1 MMSINIKGSYIFRQ
15 NGKIIFEG
23 DNLITFQGES
33 FFLNRPLNENFNTMK
48 YIVLGNGR
56 NRPRKMDTKL
66 GNETS
71 RKECVRQAD
80 LDTKRMVLTCSFTT
94 SEVLGVSE
102 IGVANDNILI
112 SHDVFE
118 KITDSS
124 LTSSIGD
131 IEVEYSFQLST
142 SAIRSGWTKKT
153 DDDYGEYNIYY
164 IDEPNE
170 IIGVLED
177 NTHCGYRK
185 VNSVNELLT
194 NTGAYYY
201 DRGLNKLYIRNSRN
215 TDPNVDTIIVQT
227 K

>member
-1 MMSINIKGSYIFRQ
+1 MIGINIKGSYVFKQ
-15 NGKIIFEG
+15 NGKIILQG
-23 DNLITFQGES
+23 NNLITFQGES
-33 FFLNRPLNENFNTMK
+33 FFLNRPLNDNFNTMK
-48 YIVLGNGR
+48 YIVLGNAT

-71 RKECVRQAD
+71 RKECIRRAD
-80 LDTKRMVLTCSFTT
+80 LDNKKMVLTCNFTT
-94 SEVLGVSE
+94 SEVLGTSE

-124 LTSSIGD
+124 LASSIGD
-131 IEVEYSFQLST
+131 IEVEYTFQLST
-142 SAIRSGWTKKT
+142 SAIRSGWTQKT
-153 DDDYGEYNIYY
+153 DGDYERYNIYY

-185 VNSVNELLT
+185 ASSMNELL
-194 NTGAYYY
+194 NSTGVYYY
-201 DRGLNKLYIRNSRN
+201 DRGLNKLYIRNTRN
-215 TDPNVDTIIVQT
+215 TDPNIDTIIVQT

>member
-1 MMSINIKGSYIFRQ
+1 MNINIKGCYVFKQ
-15 NGKIIFEG
+15 NGKVILEG
-23 DNLITFQGES
+23 NNLITFQGES

-71 RKECVRQAD
+71 RKECVRKAD
-80 LDTKRMVLTCSFTT
+80 LDNKKMLLPCNFTT
-94 SEVLGVSE
+94 TEVLGTSE
-102 IGVANDNILI
+102 IGVANDSILI

-124 LTSSIGD
+124 LDNSIGD

-142 SAIRSGWTKKT
+142 SAIRSGWTQKT
-153 DDDYGEYNIYY
+153 DGDYALFNIYY
-164 IDEPNE
+164 VDEPNE

-185 VNSVNELLT
+185 VNSIDELLT
-194 NTGAYYY
+194 NTGAYFY

-215 TDPNVDTIIVQT
+215 TDPNIDTIIVQT